1 MKKVEIKLQ
10 IDQLDELIATCKDL
24 IEALQGKLCAC
35 PPKGRKAKK
44 VATEPTEVATEPTPE
59 PEAEPTPEPEAEPTP
74 EPEAEPTPEPE
85 AEKAVTIDDLREA
98 MNARAGKPE
107 NRAKII
113 KIVCKYHP
121 AGKIAEI
128 DPAQLPAVLAEVL
141 DVEA

>member
-1 MKKVEIKLQ
+1 MEIKLQ
-10 IDQLDELIATCKDL
+10 IDQLDELIATCKEL

-35 PPKGRKAKK
+35 PPKGRKVKK
-44 VATEPTEVATEPTPE
+44 VATEPTEIATEVATEPTPE
-59 PEAEPTPEPEAEPTP
+59 PEAAPVE

-128 DPAQLPAVLAEVL
+128 DPAQLPAVLAEVM

>member
-10 IDQLDELIATCKDL
+10 IDQLDELIVTCKEL

-44 VATEPTEVATEPTPE
+44 VATEPTEVATEPTLEPEAAPVEE
-59 PEAEPTPEPEAEPTP
+59 PEAEPTPEL
-74 EPEAEPTPEPE
+74 E

-128 DPAQLPAVLAEVL
+128 DPAQLPAVLAEVMN
-141 DVEA
+141 VEA

>member
-1 MKKVEIKLQ
+1 MEIKLR
-10 IDQLDELIATCKDL
+10 IDQLDELIATCKEL

-35 PPKGRKAKK
+35 PPKARKAKK
-44 VATEPTEVATEPTPE
+44 VATEPTEIATEVATEPTPE
-59 PEAEPTPEPEAEPTP
+59 PEAAPVE

-128 DPAQLPAVLAEVL
+128 DPAQLPAVLAEVM

>member
-10 IDQLDELIATCKDL
+10 IDQLDELIATCKEL

-44 VATEPTEVATEPTPE
+44 VATEPTEIATEVATEPTLE
-59 PEAEPTPEPEAEPTP
+59 PEAEPTL

-128 DPAQLPAVLAEVL
+128 DPAQLPAVLAEVM